1 MRTLSTTELLGIW
14 ERGAVRSPVQR
25 ALLLLEAACPE
36 QSRESLSSVAVG
48 ERDARLLALRERMF
62 GAIFHGTATCP
73 RCCDLL
79 ELSFSADD
87 IRSAAA
93 SRLPAESGVTTHRVQ
108 VNEYDLQFRLPD
120 SRDLEAIALVSDIF
134 AARRML
140 FERCVVNIRQD
151 RADCGEQDVPDEVV
165 QRVEQRMAELDPQ
178 GDVELSLT
186 CPHCSHQWPA
196 GFDIGSF
203 LWDELHVWALR
214 TLEDVH
220 VLASAYGWHEAD
232 ILTLS
237 PWRRQA
243 YLELV
248 GQ

>member
-1 MRTLSTTELLGIW
+1 MRTLSTAEWLAIW
-14 ERGAVRSPVQR
+14 ERGAPGSPVQR

-36 QSRESLSSVAVG
+36 QSRESLASVAVG

-73 RCCDLL
+73 RCRDLL

-87 IRSAAA
+87 IRRAAA
-93 SRLPAESGVTTHRVQ
+93 NRSPAESGVTTHRVQ
-108 VNEYDLQFRLPD
+108 VNEYELRFRLPD
-120 SRDLEAIALVSDIF
+120 SRDLEAIALVSDVSE
-134 AARRML
+134 ARRML
-140 FERCVVNIRQD
+140 FERCVVNIQHD
-151 RADCGEQDVPDEVV
+151 GAKRAGNEVPDEVV
-165 QRVEQRMAELDPQ
+165 RWVEQRMAEIDPQ
-178 GDVELSLT
+178 GDVQLSLT
-186 CPHCSHQWPA
+186 CPHCGHQWPA

-203 LWDELHVWALR
+203 LWSELHVWALR